1 MSDPIYT
8 DPVPVTVVPSSRV
21 SREEGDKPH
30 TLIIRIWP
38 SIPIL
43 YPMAIAALVCGI
55 LSFMF
60 GMDTEM
66 KRFTT
71 KPVALATDGTTTA
84 AATQDNKI
92 LYNVTIDYELTER
105 KRRNEQV
112 IALVFLAVF
121 TYSLVVVCTDIILT
135 WALLGVALATI
146 AGMGLF
152 IANIYW
158 HIFGTLFEFLSGFA
172 PYANSHFYFCIFGI
186 WLILMIAAVIYARF
200 HYVKIES
207 NEVIVVGGVLD
218 KRRRYSTMRMQY
230 TKEVVDVFEYYLPLV
245 RSARLILRFPNE
257 AEPIVIDH
265 VINVDAVVKKL
276 DHVAA
281 SLHNGDPVVV
291 HGRLVA
297 DVWERE
303 GKPQTS
309 WEVVATSVGHDL
321 SHGTTS
327 FTKQVAA
334 QAAPEVGT
342 VVEVTEPRAA

>member
-1 MSDPIYT
+1 MPDPSYS
-8 DPVPVTVVPSSRV
+8 DPVPVTVVPSLSLRD
-21 SREEGDKPH
+21 EGNKPR

-55 LSFMF
+55 MSFMF
-60 GMDTEM
+60 GIDSEL
-66 KRFTT
+66 KRIAT
-71 KPVALATDGTTTA
+71 KPVALATVSTDGTTTA
-84 AATQDNKI
+84 AAQDNKI
-92 LYNVTIDYELTER
+92 YNVTIDHDLIER
-105 KRRNEQV
+105 KVRNEQV

-121 TYSLVVVCTDIILT
+121 TYTLVVVCTDIILT

-146 AGMGLF
+146 AGMALF
-152 IANIYW
+152 IANIYY
-158 HIFGTLFEFLSGFA
+158 HILAGIFDFISGFM

-186 WLILMIAAVIYARF
+186 WVILMIAAMIYARF

-230 TKEVVDVFEYYLPLV
+230 TKEVIDVFEYYLPFV
-245 RSARLILRFPNE
+245 RSARLVLRFPNE

-281 SLHNGDPVVV
+281 SLQVSSEDP
-291 HGRLVA
+291 
-297 DVWERE
+297 
-303 GKPQTS
+303 S
-309 WEVVATSVGHDL
+309 
-321 SHGTTS
+321 
-327 FTKQVAA
+327 
-334 QAAPEVGT
+334 
-342 VVEVTEPRAA
+342 